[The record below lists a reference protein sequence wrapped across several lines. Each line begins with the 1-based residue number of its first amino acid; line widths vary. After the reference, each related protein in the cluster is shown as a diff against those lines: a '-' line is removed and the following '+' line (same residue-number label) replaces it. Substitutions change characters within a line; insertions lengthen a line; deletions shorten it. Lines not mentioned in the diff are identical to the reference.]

1 MITAKEKHIKILGK
15 KNTEKVLEVGYEKP
29 HLFVGES
36 GRWTEKGELW
46 HRQLKLEKILIDA
59 QDAVLIKSQKPE
71 NTEHIWE
78 IANNFQLEY
87 KKM

>member
-1 MITAKEKHIKILGK
+1 MGC
-15 KNTEKVLEVGYEKP
+15 EKP

-46 HRQLKLEKILIDA
+46 HRQLKLGKILTDA
-59 QDAVLIKSQKPE
+59 RDVVLIKSQKPE

-78 IANNFQLEY
+78 TVNNFQLEY